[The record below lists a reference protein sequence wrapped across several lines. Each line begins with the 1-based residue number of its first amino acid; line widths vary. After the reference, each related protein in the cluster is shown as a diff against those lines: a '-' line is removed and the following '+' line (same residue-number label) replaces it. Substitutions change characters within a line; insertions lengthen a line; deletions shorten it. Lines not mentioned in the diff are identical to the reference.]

1 MWNINMPR
9 IHPSLAALA
18 ICAVVP
24 LTAQDGPIAMLDD
37 ITAFDDRSWVL
48 AASRRLQPLASA
60 PAAVE
65 IITAEDFARSPALTI
80 PDYLRYKTGIDVY
93 QDRHNQFDVGL
104 RGFNSLTTPRTLA
117 TYDGR
122 SFGFDE
128 LGMLLWTG
136 FVHTSDIQRIE
147 VVKGPA
153 SVTYGANAFGG
164 VISIQGREVKEKTEV
179 YTLMQGGSDGFLD
192 GDATALAPIKTSLG
206 TVTLKACVGMSRRDD
221 LETVKAPN
229 PSGTD
234 APNAKH
240 SGDTDLESSHGRVVV
255 GLNMTPKHRIETEW
269 WGYNGQTID
278 MHEPYTL
285 STDYARSRQQGLRA
299 KLAIPDLEVSYGHSW
314 ATGWWNTT
322 YFGYDNSLNPL
333 TNNAYSYDAAG
344 FRTQHD
350 EARIQYSPTFKGLII
365 GEHTLGVGAEWNYY
379 STKSNLWDGTVDPR
393 DAPAWDDKN
402 VRNTAFFLED
412 QWRPTR
418 PLAFTL
424 GARIDANSEFGTDIS
439 PRVGVNYAI
448 DDNQFVRAGFSRGYR
463 LPVPIETFMSQH
475 LFTSD
480 PDLTSEKIES
490 FDMGWQRK
498 FSGGSTLRLGSFVS
512 RATDVIWS
520 VDRPDSDIEA
530 AYDRWIA
537 AGGPLSGRKP
547 GPFFEFTNLD
557 NPLWI
562 GGLEGEL
569 RHEWFQD
576 RPYSLATWA
585 NGTWQKYRFE
595 HSIRYDMEGFQR
607 ITGFDP
613 NTGQPIVS
621 TLFQKHAD
629 LGNNV
634 NEPPEWKACAGID
647 GKWKGWQAATILR
660 YVGDHFAFQQA
671 DTNWFLGNEVQTQT
685 VGEYV
690 ALDASLGYGTNC
702 AIGYVQLRAV
712 GLNLFDNRHFET
724 YTPSAAGVQRP
735 LSYAYGAEIGR
746 FLGLELAIRF
756 GGG

>member
-1 MWNINMPR
+1 MPLLTPR
-9 IHPSLAALA
+9 LAALA
-18 ICAVVP
+18 IFAVLP
-24 LTAQDGPIAMLDD
+24 LAAQDGPVAMLDD

-65 IITAEDFARSPALTI
+65 IITAEDFSRSPALTI
-80 PDYLRYKTGIDVY
+80 PDYLRYKTGVDVY

-104 RGFNSLTTPRTLA
+104 RGFNGLTTPRTLA

-122 SFGFDE
+122 AFGFDE

-164 VISIQGREVKEKTEV
+164 VISIQGREVKDKTEV
-179 YTLMQGGSDGFLD
+179 YTLLQGGSDGFLD

-206 TVTLKACVGMSRRDD
+206 TLTLKACVGLSRRDD
-221 LETVKAPN
+221 LTTVTAPN
-229 PSGTD
+229 PFGTD

-240 SGDTDLESSHGRVVV
+240 SGDTDLDSSHGRVVL
-255 GLNMTPKHRIETEW
+255 GLNMTPKHRVETEW

-299 KLAIPDLEVSYGHSW
+299 KLAIPDLEVSYAHAW

-322 YFGYDNSLNPL
+322 YFGYDPM
-333 TNNAYSYDAAG
+333 TNGYGYDAAG
-344 FRTQHD
+344 FRTQRD
-350 EARIQYSPTFKGLII
+350 DARIQYSPTFKGLFM
-365 GEHTLGVGAEWNYY
+365 GEHTMNIGAEWNHY
-379 STKSNLWDGTVDPR
+379 STASNMWDGTVDPR
-393 DAPAWDDKN
+393 DTKAWDDKN
-402 VRNTAFFLED
+402 VSNTAFFLED
-412 QWRPTR
+412 QWRPIR

-424 GARIDANSEFGTDIS
+424 GARVDINTEFGTDIS
-439 PRVGVNYAI
+439 PRAGINYAI
-448 DDNQFVRAGFSRGYR
+448 DDSQFVRASFSRGYR

-490 FDMGWQRK
+490 LDIGWQRK
-498 FSGGSTLRLGSFVS
+498 FSGGSTLRLGSFIS
-512 RATDVIWS
+512 RATDVIWL
-520 VDRPDSDIEA
+520 VDRPDADLQS
-530 AYDRWIA
+530 AYWNWIL
-537 AGGPLSGRKP
+537 AGGPLSGHKP
-547 GPFFEFTNLD
+547 GPFFEFKNLD

-569 RHEWFQD
+569 RHDWFKD
-576 RPYSLATWA
+576 RPYTLSTWA
-585 NGTWQKYRFE
+585 NATWQRYRFSHDITYE
-595 HSIRYDMEGFQR
+595 MAGFPGYDGATILE
-607 ITGFDP
+607 
-613 NTGQPIVS
+613 
-621 TLFQKHAD
+621 KHTN
-629 LGNNV
+629 LGRNI
-634 NEPPEWKACAGID
+634 NEPPEWKAAAGIE
-647 GKWKGWQAATILR
+647 GAWKGWQAATILR
-660 YVGDHFAFQQA
+660 YVGDRQAFQQA
-671 DTNWFLGNEVQTQT
+671 DTDWFRGAT
-685 VGEYV
+685 VLSQIIDSYMS
-690 ALDASLGYGTNC
+690 LDASFGYGTNC
-702 AIGYVQLRAV
+702 AIGHVQLRAV